1 MIEWPVLALGLWKT
15 IVLVYDV
22 VTFPIYLVVQKPWAV
37 LRRAHKIR
45 AKLEREDDPYS
56 AWVRV
61 GTPNNPVAQKVMEGT
76 DNLGELFF
84 KCFQLYGQ
92 KRCYG
97 LREVFGEEDQKQ
109 PNGKIFKKL
118 ILSDEYKW
126 VSFYEAN
133 QRIDD
138 IAQGFLANGIKSGD
152 KVIVFAET
160 RMEWMFSAQA
170 LFRIGAVLSTLYATL
185 GDEAVVHGINES
197 EAEIVITSADLIPKL
212 VKLQPKL
219 LNVQTIIYMEDP
231 LKRPLK
237 LDINANNQFKVI
249 SFSQIEQEGHQKNK
263 SGQRINSRPAKPD
276 DVAVLMY
283 TSGSTGTPK
292 AVMISHRNLMAAME
306 SVLDT
311 VFSEI
316 EMTHDDVF
324 LGYLPL
330 AHIFELV
337 SEVSLLLLGIPIA
350 YSTVNTMT
358 DASTCVKRGCKGD
371 VSIVR
376 PTIMPCVPL
385 ILDRIRKNVLEKVQK
400 NNRILR
406 GIFEFALDYKTF
418 WKRKGFETPLVEKF
432 VFNSIKKIMGGK
444 MKLMMV
450 GGAPLSPETQEFT
463 TNCLNCKVAQGYA
476 ATEVAAGAT
485 VMDVH
490 DLSFGRV
497 GAPLFGVKMRLI
509 DWREG
514 MSTAALHL
522 CTFFF

>member
-1 MIEWPVLALGLWKT
+1 MIEWTVLALGCWKT
-15 IVLVYDV
+15 IVLIYDV
-22 VTFPIYLVVQKPWAV
+22 ITFPIYFFVQKPWLV
-37 LRRAHKIR
+37 LKRAHLVR
-45 AKLEREDDPYS
+45 AKLERADDPYS
-56 AWVRV
+56 PWVRV
-61 GTPNNPVAQKVMEGT
+61 GTPVNPIARKMIVGT
-76 DNLGELFF
+76 DNIGELFS
-84 KCFQLYGQ
+84 KCFQLYGE

-109 PNGKIFKKL
+109 LNGKVFKKL

-126 VSFYEAN
+126 LSFYEAN

-138 IAQGFLANGIKSGD
+138 IAQGFLSNGIKSGD

-160 RMEWMFSAQA
+160 RMEWILSAQA

-197 EAEIVITSADLIPKL
+197 ETEIVITSADLLPKL
-212 VKLQPKL
+212 AKLQPKL
-219 LNVQTIIYMEDP
+219 PKVQAVIYMEDP
-231 LKRPLK
+231 LKKPLK
-237 LDINANNQFKVI
+237 LDINANDQFKVI
-249 SFSQIEQEGHQKNK
+249 SFSQLEQEGHTKNK
-263 SGQRINSRPAKPD
+263 SGQRINSKPAKPND
-276 DVAVLMY
+276 IAVLMY

-292 AVMISHRNLMAAME
+292 AVMITHRNLTSAMA

-311 VFSEI
+311 ILSDMDLTNE
-316 EMTHDDVF
+316 DVF

-337 SEVSLLLLGIPIA
+337 SELSLLLLGVPIA

-358 DASTCVKRGCKGD
+358 DGSSGVKRGCKGD

-376 PTIMPCVPL
+376 PTIMPSVPL
-385 ILDRIRKNVLEKVQK
+385 ILDRIRKNVLEKVQN
-400 NNRILR
+400 NNRLLR
-406 GIFEFALDYKTF
+406 GIFEFSLDYKTF
-418 WKRKGFETPLVEKF
+418 WTRKGFSTPLVEKF
-432 VFNSIKKIMGGK
+432 VFNSIKKIMGGR

-476 ATEVAAGAT
+476 ATEVAAAAT

-514 MSTAALHL
+514 IDCMFSL
-522 CTFFF
+522 